1 MDGQPERLPIL
12 SFLELKIALLRLGA
26 PLRKNQRYMVCFPR
40 FHEIK
45 PRGGSLRT
53 AKTSFPVVLV
63 LSFCILQIHGFAETS
78 HENVIKQAAVL
89 ARAGKLQQ
97 AEVLLRS
104 ASAANPD
111 SGTLHGDL
119 GELLF
124 EEHKYSDAAV
134 ELGQAAQQKPDS
146 REYNLMAAEA
156 LIGWQHY
163 ATAVDFLR
171 AIQPRFGNDFM
182 YHYDLGLAYYYVG
195 NINQAV
201 VELEKSLQLSPNFE
215 RAKFLLANCLGY
227 GDAGKAIE
235 IFRKLA
241 SEHPEN
247 SFYWAS
253 LGDMQRQAGNAPEA
267 LKAVR
272 KALAL
277 SPGDLY
283 VQLAA
288 AAVFVQTGDYASGR
302 PLLEHLEK
310 ADPKVVNVHA
320 LLARIYARTGDSER
334 ARKEAEV
341 AKQLRMEESA
351 HQGASAQGPPGSAAS
366 K

>member
-1 MDGQPERLPIL
+1 M
-12 SFLELKIALLRLGA
+12 
-26 PLRKNQRYMVCFPR
+26 
-40 FHEIK
+40 
-45 PRGGSLRT
+45 
-53 AKTSFPVVLV
+53 
-63 LSFCILQIHGFAETS
+63 
-78 HENVIKQAAVL
+78 
-89 ARAGKLQQ
+89 
-97 AEVLLRS
+97 
-104 ASAANPD
+104 
-111 SGTLHGDL
+111 
-119 GELLF
+119 F